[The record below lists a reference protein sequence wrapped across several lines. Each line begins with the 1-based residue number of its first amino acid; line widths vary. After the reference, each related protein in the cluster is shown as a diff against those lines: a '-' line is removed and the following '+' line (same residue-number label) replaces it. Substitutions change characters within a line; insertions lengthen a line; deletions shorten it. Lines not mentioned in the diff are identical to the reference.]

1 MARGNND
8 LAEQPRSTFRTA
20 GGSIMKLQHPYLAGQ
35 ISGASPVDVI
45 DFSSSVKLKGTFFTA
60 TPAQDSASQEVT
72 VDGSVITITN
82 HLTNGV
88 ISVPAMP
95 TTGLVGTGD
104 FIACCQLIQV
114 SKDSIGGNLYFTEFV
129 GSKAITTMYY
139 GVAVQNC
146 PQKIAMGDAVP
157 VYDIK
162 LSYAGWIQ
170 GVSSKGTLNEK
181 AIWASGNLT
190 GITGIYDPTEI
201 NTGTEAMSS
210 TNVKITDVGGISY
223 SNDSDSAIDNT
234 ADVTTAT
241 DADDGVISGATT
253 TSIE

>member
-8 LAEQPRSTFRTA
+8 SAEQPRSTFRTA
-20 GGSIMKLQHPYLAGQ
+20 GGSIMKFQHPYLAGQ
-35 ISGASPVDVI
+35 ISGASPVDTI

-60 TPAQDSASQEVT
+60 TPAQDSAVQEVT

-114 SKDSIGGNLYFTEFV
+114 SKDSVGGNLYYTEFI
-129 GSKAITTMYY
+129 GDKAITTMYY
-139 GVAVQNC
+139 GVAVQNV

-157 VYDIK
+157 VYDVK
-162 LSYAGWIQ
+162 LAYAGWIQ
-170 GVSSKGTLNEK
+170 GVSSNSTLNEK
-181 AIWASGNLT
+181 GIWASGNLEGIQGVYT
-190 GITGIYDPTEI
+190 GTEI
-201 NTGTEAMSS
+201 DTGTEAMSASNVIISDTDNIAFSSSDGAVDNSSEVAS
-210 TNVKITDVGGISY
+210 TLD
-223 SNDSDSAIDNT
+223 DSF
-234 ADVTTAT
+234 TT
-241 DADDGVISGATT
+241 VSGSVETFD
-253 TSIE
+253 